1 MKQKEIEATL
11 RIFPK
16 SQIIKRKSCLKM
28 REPPQRRPRAC
39 MSIKGNQKHLGR
51 IQSPRRSRMFP
62 YSVKLVFQ
70 RIQAK
75 GPLLYHLTHRE
86 DIPKRTD
93 VGQVPY
99 YRYRTQKHTLFGLQ
113 EDLCKGC
120 CIAFPFRNFTV
131 DNIVLRSRGGTDHPD
146 NLQLLCAACNGLKG
160 NRTQTELIAA
170 LWRNGIIDSKK
181 ETAIITN
188 PKIARGEDQNQQ
200 AGYSSLQAPTF
211 RQQHQ
216 KSVVCRQ

>member
-1 MKQKEIEATL
+1 
-11 RIFPK
+11 
-16 SQIIKRKSCLKM
+16 M
-28 REPPQRRPRAC
+28 RRRPVAQGAVR
-39 MSIKGNQKHLGR
+39 SDLVVNPSVPLRQHIHL
-51 IQSPRRSRMFP
+51 Q
-62 YSVKLVFQ
+62 Q
-70 RIQAK
+70 RI
-75 GPLLYHLTHRE
+75 
-86 DIPKRTD
+86 
-93 VGQVPY
+93 
-99 YRYRTQKHTLFGLQ
+99 